1 MTALFNAAS
10 LLIALGAVG
19 ALVWAMLPE
28 RRR

>member
-1 MTALFNAAS
+1 MTGFLNVAS
-10 LLIALGAVG
+10 LLIAVGAVG